1 MKETTV
7 YSYRAKVERTGKGC
21 LIHVLILG
29 YFSEKV
35 WDQPRLDGISVVIL
49 PVLIYRAETSRALS
63 HFPYLNDVS
72 LCVCMPD
79 TWVLFSL
86 LFFQW
91 CISLRKKKKLVD
103 CFDCYKWKGYFQF
116 QVLKMFSYICSN

>member
-21 LIHVLILG
+21 LVHVLILG

-91 CISLRKKKKLVD
+91 CISLRKKKKISWLL
-103 CFDCYKWKGYFQF
+103 WLLQMEG
-116 QVLKMFSYICSN
+116 LFSIPSFKDVQLYLF